1 MEKQPNQVTEGICKD
16 DGCDLK
22 CDYCKRI
29 LNETN
34 INVLAAE
41 SEIVHTFLDK
51 YHPKTSDL
59 LHVKLKTLDDR
70 ILELIKKN
78 NPITKSS

>member
-1 MEKQPNQVTEGICKD
+1 
-16 DGCDLK
+16 
-22 CDYCKRI
+22 
-29 LNETN
+29 
-34 INVLAAE
+34 
-41 SEIVHTFLDK
+41 
-51 YHPKTSDL
+51 